1 MEIDAGS
8 VLGELEDQVTCWV
21 CFEVFDEPVT
31 LHCGHSFC
39 KVCNSSSNYKER
51 KIYLFQRWAGCL
63 RMCAQECCVKM
74 YKKNPLCAF
83 CRREFGLPLPG
94 INERLVALAAQYKQQ
109 GELMETVQG
118 LDIEQDV
125 RKLLLQSSIH
135 HFSSHCIIVYLVIP
149 SR

>member
-1 MEIDAGS
+1 MQLEKMEIDDS
-8 VLGELEDQVTCWV
+8 ILGELEDQVTCWV

-39 KVCNSSSNYKER
+39 KVWPTSSTLHLECR
-51 KIYLFQRWAGCL
+51 KYEISDDLQNL
-63 RMCAQECCVKM
+63 DVLQECCIKM

-94 INERLVALAAQYKQQ
+94 VNERLVALAAQYKRQ
-109 GELMETVQG
+109 GELMDTIQG

-125 RKLLLQSSIH
+125 RSCLPAPFQ
-135 HFSSHCIIVYLVIP
+135 
-149 SR
+149 